1 MEANASVWHN
11 PAYCLRSEWSLA
23 DHPGTVIS
31 WLYRPLVCGLF
42 TEPNS
47 FRLRFDS
54 QNDAINFTSN
64 SVENGNGWLTAYS
77 LDFAKRYKEGNIYI
91 VLKLRIGASASE
103 YDFVFF
109 AVPIRRVDGTSARNG
124 HMVDVNL
131 VRCHPDRHNNSV
143 FAYIACAVES
153 PNEVIPSLIGIERPK
168 ERNDVRRNIFASTL
182 NHTVKFSTRTGDGEV
197 SRSRMFYAGK
207 HSSCEGSL
215 IKGRTE
221 TFDRLDGDTCDT
233 GWEGLSEFDLVKII
247 DSIIVTLGYAC
258 VGLAIKETLD
268 PTVEIADV
276 LLCSRDSH
284 PGTGEG
290 VVHEPSNE

>member
-1 MEANASVWHN
+1 
-11 PAYCLRSEWSLA
+11 
-23 DHPGTVIS
+23 
-31 WLYRPLVCGLF
+31 
-42 TEPNS
+42 
-47 FRLRFDS
+47 
-54 QNDAINFTSN
+54 
-64 SVENGNGWLTAYS
+64 
-77 LDFAKRYKEGNIYI
+77 
-91 VLKLRIGASASE
+91 
-103 YDFVFF
+103 
-109 AVPIRRVDGTSARNG
+109 
-124 HMVDVNL
+124 
-131 VRCHPDRHNNSV
+131 
-143 FAYIACAVES
+143 
-153 PNEVIPSLIGIERPK
+153 
-168 ERNDVRRNIFASTL
+168 
-182 NHTVKFSTRTGDGEV
+182 
-197 SRSRMFYAGK
+197 MFYAGK

-221 TFDRLDGDTCDT
+221 TFDRLGGDTCDT